1 MQSFLNL
8 IELSTGRQI
17 RLAEFGFKAEA
28 PSFGSDGKGIFFNRD
43 DTTWSFDE
51 DSGMIRRVAEL
62 SLPNGSEQQVKI
74 NFISDVSDGIGHCEL
89 IADGRVV
96 ARFMGSEHSIGAIPE
111 RDGRIIF
118 IGYPSDDGIN

>member
-28 PSFGSDGKGIFFNRD
+28 PTFGSDGKGIFFTRD
-43 DTTWSFDE
+43 GETWSFDE
-51 DSGMIRRVAEL
+51 DSGLIRRVAEQ
-62 SLPNGSEQQVKI
+62 SLPSSSEQRVRI
-74 NFISDVSDGIGHCEL
+74 NFISDVSDEIGHCEL

-96 ARFMGSEHSIGAIPE
+96 ARFMGSERSIGAIPE
-111 RDGRIIF
+111 RGGRIIF
-118 IGYPSDDGIN
+118 IGYPSDNGIN